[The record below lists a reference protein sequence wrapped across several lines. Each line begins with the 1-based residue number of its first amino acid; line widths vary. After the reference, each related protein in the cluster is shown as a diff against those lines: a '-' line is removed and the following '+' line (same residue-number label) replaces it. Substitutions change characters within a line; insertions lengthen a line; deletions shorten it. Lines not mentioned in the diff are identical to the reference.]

1 MSKQK
6 KLILMYIGTLILS
19 LFTPIFCIW
28 YEQQTGMFPIAF
40 IILEVIGGMI
50 AYIAVASNNFKD
62 L

>member
-1 MSKQK
+1 
-6 KLILMYIGTLILS
+6 MYIGTLILS